1 MKPELVPTLVEQL
14 QADAINPNV
23 AVSTL
28 LRKVK
33 LSAVK
38 LKLPKV
44 EAWVDAELSGYNV
57 KVPDYR
63 IHTGPLRAWDHLRQS
78 WIPVGGDA
86 RIMTKITTAHVS
98 EAVSAIE
105 TMLAAKGHGTYLWNF
120 SPEQVEA
127 LNKFA
132 NYRSTQY
139 GLELTRSQFAEILD
153 RVRNLV
159 LDWALELER
168 QGIMGT
174 EIGFNDQDKMHA
186 LEKGVNIHIGSIG
199 TLTGSL
205 TSAVEGS
212 NARQNIGGVDRSKN
226 ATKR

>member
-1 MKPELVPTLVEQL
+1 MPTIVEQL

-33 LSAVK
+33 LAAVK
-38 LKLPKV
+38 LKLLKV
-44 EAWVDAELSGYNV
+44 EAWVEAELNGYEDQ
-57 KVPDYR
+57 VPDYR
-63 IHTGPLRAWDHLRQS
+63 IHSGPLRAWDHIRQR
-78 WIPVGGDA
+78 WIPVGGEA
-86 RIMTKITTAHVS
+86 RIMTTITTAHVS

-105 TMLAAKGHGTYLWNF
+105 ALLSAKGQGTYLWNF

-127 LNKFA
+127 LNEMC
-132 NYRSTQY
+132 NYRSTQF
-139 GLELTRSQFAEILD
+139 GLELTRSQFVEILE

-174 EIGFNDQDKMHA
+174 EVGFDEQDKKHA
-186 LEKGVNIHIGSIG
+186 LEKGVNIHIENIGSF
-199 TLTGSL
+199 TGSL
-205 TSAVEGS
+205 ATTVEGA
-212 NARQNIGGVDRSKN
+212 NARQNIGSDDHSTNSVRK
-226 ATKR
+226 